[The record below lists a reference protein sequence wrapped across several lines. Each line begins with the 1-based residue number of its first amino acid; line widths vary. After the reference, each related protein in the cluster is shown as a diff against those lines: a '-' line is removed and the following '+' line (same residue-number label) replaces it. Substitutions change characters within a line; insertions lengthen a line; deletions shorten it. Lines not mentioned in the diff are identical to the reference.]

1 MLVVTCFLNIIQ
13 AQTFYFDIH
22 RYTDGNETVAL
33 WHAFRGAC
41 QFHSSI
47 GLMIYIGT

>member
-33 WHAFRGAC
+33 WHAFRRAC
-41 QFHSSI
+41 SVGHVSFTA
-47 GLMIYIGT
+47 LLV